1 MPVREKINKLAK
13 GIINS
18 STPLISVEPN
28 GLVFELSSGET
39 GRQDIELNGLDGG
52 YVKGLAYS
60 SDSRVSVINP
70 TFGGYSVK
78 ISIQASVKSSEN
90 DNRIECYITLVTNGG
105 EFNLPITI
113 NRKSVNSDDIL
124 SNLQSIE
131 DIARIAKQDKETA
144 VKIFEY
150 RNFKDAPCM
159 QDIRIR
165 SLYDAFYPGSNK
177 EIALEQFLISCGIS
191 QPVFDSSSN
200 EYKDDDNQTVRVS
213 IKNDGSSEYSYDL
226 VRERKHYLKQAY
238 FNYSR
243 LRLAYEMERGN
254 RQELISQMDA
264 ELNKL
269 QNVQETAEYVCLL
282 KSELMYLAG
291 DEKKARSLLEEV
303 SYIVS
308 ENRQE
313 MMKEYFLLEYIKLLL
328 DKDTN
333 KERSFIRLCHKF
345 IEEEKMHYLF
355 IYILN
360 LDKEMTEDDGK
371 LHDFLTDVYN
381 YGSRSPMLYYHY
393 SMLLNDHPEYLYS
406 PKGIDNQALN
416 FARKYHV
423 LSDSIS
429 EAVISASCSAFIKA
443 DRRSVNVHKTY
454 SDGIDLGLNL
464 IGLYE
469 YYMYSM
475 PQDDNYVISDN
486 VLNHYKDDDSLD
498 LNSKIRLYANIVKF
512 KNHNSGIYR
521 SYENRIFNLA
531 VSSLKEGKINTYLAD
546 IYKGVLKPSSLDNEA
561 AARLIDICFTYEI
574 KTDNSFIRNI
584 LVVYPQF
591 KTPESFQCKNGNA
604 AININDSSAT
614 LVFQD
619 VYGNRYYDI
628 DHTRKRLI
636 ESDVLT
642 SYAVRMASDNK
653 YILARRSAELIEKKT
668 LNGEDVAFLE
678 SAIYRLDLSDRFKD
692 KIINCLIRY
701 YNQHTASGYNPEFI
715 LKIDKNNLTKEERID
730 LCNAYIS
737 CNCYEEA
744 YELISQFGYDGI
756 SDKNIKILCSKLI
769 ENGKEEAD
777 NILTGLCL
785 HVFNKGIYDKPIL
798 EYLSGNYNGK
808 TVIMYRILEKC
819 IENRALTYDLEE
831 RLLAQVIFINDFEH
845 IDQVFEWYVTRKNVS
860 ESILKA
866 YFTLK
871 SVDYFI
877 NNVNVD
883 DKVFLYL
890 EKLIEALDDS
900 KEIPAIYMLALTK
913 FYSTKEKLDKV
924 RKEATEYYIRHLT
937 DSGLVF
943 PYFKSFSKYFTL
955 PARLQDSVILV
966 YKSKSMSVP
975 VLKSKIGPKE
985 TDYHQDAFTNN
996 YLGLYIK
1003 EQILFKDE
1011 EWEYIIS
1018 DGTDDDSFEVRGSLK
1033 VDDSTGY
1040 NDRYS
1045 CINLIC
1051 QAASDN
1057 NDIKVT
1063 EEIIEYLKNTQINR
1077 TLFKID

>member
-18 STPLISVEPN
+18 STPLVSVEPN
-28 GLVFELSSGET
+28 SLEFELSSGEIA
-39 GRQDIELNGLDGG
+39 RQDIELNGKDGG

-60 SDSRVSVINP
+60 SDSRVSIINP
-70 TFGGYSVK
+70 TFGGYNVK
-78 ISIQASVKSSEN
+78 LNIQASVKSSDDEKH
-90 DNRIECYITLVTNGG
+90 IECFITLVTNGG
-105 EFNLPITI
+105 EFNIPITI
-113 NRKSVNSDDIL
+113 IRKSVGSDDIL
-124 SNLQSIE
+124 DDLQSIE

-144 VKIFEY
+144 VKIFQY

-159 QDIRIR
+159 QDMRVQ
-165 SLYDAFYPGSNK
+165 SLYDAFYPSSNK
-177 EIALEQFLISCGIS
+177 EIALEQFLISCGIR

-200 EYKDDDNQTVRVS
+200 EYKEETEKKLHVS
-213 IKNDGSSEYSYDL
+213 INNDEISEYSYDL
-226 VRERKHYLKQAY
+226 ARKRKHYLKQAY

-269 QNVQETAEYVCLL
+269 INVQETTEYICLL

-291 DEKKARSLLEEV
+291 DKEKSRSLLDEV
-303 SYIVS
+303 SFIVT

-333 KERSFIRLCHKF
+333 KSRSFIRLCHKF

-355 IYILN
+355 IYIIN
-360 LDKEMTEDDGK
+360 LDKEMAEDDNK

-454 SDGIDLGLNL
+454 SDGIDLGLNH

-486 VLNHYKDDDSLD
+486 VLNHYKDEDSLD

-512 KNHNSGIYR
+512 KNHNSGLYR
-521 SYENRIFNLA
+521 SYENRIYNLA
-531 VSSLKEGKINTYLAD
+531 ISSLKEGKINTYLAE
-546 IYKGVLKPSSLDNEA
+546 IYKGVLKPSSLDSEA
-561 AARLIDICFTYEI
+561 AARLIDICYTYEI

-584 LVVYPQF
+584 HVVYPQF
-591 KTPESFQCKNGNA
+591 KTPDSYPCKNGNA
-604 AININDSSAT
+604 TININDSSAV

-628 DHTRKRLI
+628 NHTKTRLI

-642 SYAVRMASDNK
+642 SYAIRMASDNV
-653 YILARRSAELIEKKT
+653 YIIARRCAELTEKKT

-678 SAIYRLDLSDRFKD
+678 SAIYKLNLSDQFKD
-692 KIINCLIRY
+692 IIINCLIRY

-744 YELISQFGYDGI
+744 YELISQFGYKGV

-769 ENGKEEAD
+769 ENGKDEAD

-785 HVFNKGIYDKPIL
+785 HVFIKGIYDKPIL
-798 EYLSGNYNGK
+798 EYLAGKYNGK

-819 IENRALTYDLEE
+819 IENRVLTHDLEE

-845 IDQVFEWYVTRKNVS
+845 IDQVFEWYVSRKNVS

-877 NNVNVD
+877 NDVNID
-883 DKVFLYL
+883 NKVFSYL
-890 EKLIEALDDS
+890 EKLIEALGDS
-900 KEIPAIYMLALTK
+900 KDIPAIYMLALTK
-913 FYSTKEKLDKV
+913 YYSTKDKLDKV
-924 RKEATEYYIRHLT
+924 RKESTEYYVRHLT
-937 DSGLVF
+937 DNGLVF
-943 PYFKSFSKYFTL
+943 PYFKSFGKYFTL
-955 PARLQDSVILV
+955 PTRLQDSVILV
-966 YKSKSMSVP
+966 YKSKNLAVP
-975 VLKSKIGPKE
+975 VLKSRIGPKE

-1011 EWEYIIS
+1011 EWQYIIS
-1018 DGTDDDSFEVRGSLK
+1018 DGTDEDSFEVRGSLK
-1033 VDDSTGY
+1033 VDDNTVN

-1045 CINLIC
+1045 CINSIC
-1051 QAASDN
+1051 QAASEN
-1057 NDIKVT
+1057 NNIKMT
-1063 EEIIEYLKNTQINR
+1063 EEITEYLKKVQINK
-1077 TLFKID
+1077 TLFKIN